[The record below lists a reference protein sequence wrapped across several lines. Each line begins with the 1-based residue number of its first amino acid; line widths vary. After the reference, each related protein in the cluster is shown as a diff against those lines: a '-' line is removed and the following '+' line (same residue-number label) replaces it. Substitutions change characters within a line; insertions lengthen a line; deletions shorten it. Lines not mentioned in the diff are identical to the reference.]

1 MIIRDITI
9 CLDASSK
16 IDHQGR
22 LPNLQKINADSL
34 VLHTVGQWMG
44 VESMKVGVIGG
55 GPAGLTAAY
64 ELAKGGVEVELFEA
78 GPAAGGMCRSFELWG
93 QIVDL
98 GPHRFF
104 SSDPR
109 VNRLWLE
116 VIERDYRMVDRFTRI
131 FYGSRFFQ
139 YPLQPTNAL
148 QNLGPWEAARCI
160 TSYLRQKVGSDL
172 TGSSFETW
180 VVNRFGRRLFE
191 IFFKT
196 YSEKLWGISCQDLD
210 ADFAAQRIKK
220 LSLGEVAK
228 NALGL
233 GRGRHQTLVD
243 QFAYPVG
250 GTGMVYDRMAEYV
263 GSLGELHL
271 NRPVAGV
278 LHDQQRVTGLRFPDG
293 TTRDY
298 DHVIST
304 MPLTLMVK
312 GLEGTPDHVHAAAAS
327 LKFRNTILVYLR
339 VNGSDLFPDQW
350 IYVHAPELLVGRV
363 TNFRNWVPEI
373 CANAPETI
381 LSLEYWAD
389 DEDAMWREDDEQLIA
404 RATAEIQ
411 ATGLIG
417 EAPVEAGHVVRVPRC
432 YPVYARGYKEHLAV
446 VAQYLDQFQGLTP
459 IGRYGSFKYNNQ
471 DHSILMGLLAAQNL
485 IEQSSNNLWSINTDY
500 DTYQEATTITAAGLV
515 SVGAGS
521 A

>member
-1 MIIRDITI
+1 
-9 CLDASSK
+9 
-16 IDHQGR
+16 
-22 LPNLQKINADSL
+22 
-34 VLHTVGQWMG
+34 
-44 VESMKVGVIGG
+44 MKVGVIGA

-64 ELAKGGVEVELFEA
+64 ELAKAGVEVELFEA
-78 GPAAGGMCRSFELWG
+78 GAASGGMCRSFELWG
-93 QIVDL
+93 QVVDL

-104 SSDPR
+104 SSDAR

-116 VIERDYRMVDRFTRI
+116 VIERDYKMVDRFTRI
-131 FYGSRFFQ
+131 FYGNRFFH
-139 YPLQPTNAL
+139 YPLQPVNAL
-148 QNLGPWEAARCI
+148 ANLGPWEATRCI
-160 TSYLRQKVGSDL
+160 ASYLRQKAARDL
-172 TGSSFETW
+172 HGSSFETW

-196 YSEKLWGISCQDLD
+196 YSEKLWGISCQELD

-233 GRGRHQTLVD
+233 GGKRHQTLVD
-243 QFAYPVG
+243 QFAYPLG
-250 GTGMVYDRMAEYV
+250 GTGQVYDRMADYV

-271 NRPVAGV
+271 NRPVAQV
-278 LHDQQRVTGLRFPDG
+278 LHDRKRVTGLRFSDG
-293 TTRDY
+293 TTRNY

-312 GLEGTPDHVHAAAAS
+312 GLEGTPADVQAAAAS

-339 VNGSDLFPDQW
+339 VNASNLFPDQW

-373 CANAPETI
+373 CNDAPETI
-381 LSLEYWAD
+381 LSLEYWAND
-389 DEDAMWREDDEQLIA
+389 DDSMWNEDDQQLIA

-417 EAPVEAGHVVRVPRC
+417 DALVEAGHVVRVPRC
-432 YPVYARGYKEHLAV
+432 YPVYSQGYKNHLAV
-446 VAQYLDQFQGLTP
+446 VTQYLDQFQGLTP

-485 IEQSSNNLWSINTDY
+485 IEQRQNDLWSINTDY
-500 DTYQEATTITAAGLV
+500 DSYQEATTITEAGLV
-515 SVGAGS
+515 TVGASS